1 MSLSPKSSIWPL
13 GLTHLCRSHPC
24 GSIRRVRRRTDWPWR
39 GELFNSYF
47 CLLTSLAFFLHP
59 FFLLLIG
66 EISAKIPRV
75 STVQEI
81 SQAIEHL
88 DVRDQMRL
96 LHDLPAHLKIQPDDV
111 AWLKAAESAF
121 EFWNNPEDAIYDKL

>member
-1 MSLSPKSSIWPL
+1 MGRFSQSL
-13 GLTHLCRSHPC
+13 H
-24 GSIRRVRRRTDWPWR
+24 
-39 GELFNSYF
+39 SYF
-47 CLLTSLAFFLHP
+47 CLLTFLAFLLPP

-66 EISAKIPRV
+66 EISVKISRV
-75 STVQEI
+75 SKVHEI

-111 AWLKAAESAF
+111 AWLKAAEPAF
-121 EFWNNPEDAIYDKL
+121 EFWNNPEDAIYDEL